1 MNHETVLDKPRTP
14 EEKEAA
20 ARRDAPPAP
29 VSAPAPPIDTPV
41 LTGHVA
47 LFGERDAGELRRRW
61 NEVQAGFV
69 DEPRRSV
76 EHADALVADV
86 LKRLTDTFTNERT
99 SLERQW
105 DGGDSVTTE
114 DLRVTLQRYRSFF
127 DRLLTI

>member
-1 MNHETVLDKPRTP
+1 MNHESVLDKPRTP
-14 EEKEAA
+14 EEKEKA
-20 ARRDAPPAP
+20 
-29 VSAPAPPIDTPV
+29 APAIDTPAI
-41 LTGHVA
+41 TGHVA
-47 LFGERDAGELRRRW
+47 LFGERDAADLRRRW

-76 EHADALVADV
+76 EHADGLVADV
-86 LKRLTDTFTNERT
+86 LKRLTDSFTNERT

-105 DGGDSVTTE
+105 DRGDSVTTE

>member
-1 MNHETVLDKPRTP
+1 MNHE
-14 EEKEAA
+14 
-20 ARRDAPPAP
+20 
-29 VSAPAPPIDTPV
+29 I
-41 LTGHVA
+41 TGHVA
-47 LFGERDAGELRRRW
+47 LFGERDSAELRQRW
-61 NEVQAGFV
+61 SDVQAGFV

-86 LKRLTDTFTNERT
+86 LKRLTDSFTSEAA

-105 DGGDSVTTE
+105 DRGDGVTTE

>member
-1 MNHETVLDKPRTP
+1 MNHESVLDKPRTP
-14 EEKEAA
+14 EEKDAA

-29 VSAPAPPIDTPV
+29 PAAPPLDTPA

-47 LFGERDAGELRRRW
+47 LFGEHDAGELRGRW
-61 NEVQAGFV
+61 NEDQAAFV
-69 DEPRRSV
+69 DEPRRAV
-76 EHADALVADV
+76 QRADALVADV

-105 DGGDSVTTE
+105 DRGDSVTTE
-114 DLRVTLQRYRSFF
+114 DLRVALQRYRSFF